1 MPAAGGSGRC
11 ISAQISLL
19 IRFRHT
25 LQVKLTD
32 SNELPQPNTL
42 RIVGLINVPVAGE
55 KLSSKVLFHSRNS
68 GITINLSS

>member
-42 RIVGLINVPVAGE
+42 RIVGLINVPVAGGNCLLKFYSTAE
-55 KLSSKVLFHSRNS
+55 IQELL
-68 GITINLSS
+68 